1 MKSRRHFIGTI
12 GSAAAMTAL
21 APLARSENAD
31 VRDDGLSREV
41 KDVLRYVSIRD
52 IDVFKLRF
60 NKKTPLTWNAIKK
73 SGGTYPSVTY
83 LKITTD
89 QGIVGYAATKGN
101 ARDIESLAKKIT
113 GLNLLNTEQVWNH
126 MFFHNR
132 KPVAKGKEI
141 HAMGSVDLAV
151 WDIVGKALNQPVH
164 RVLGTYSEEIPV
176 YAAGGYYAERKGIR
190 GLVKEMEDYVD
201 EGYDTVKMKVGYLS
215 ARKDAERVRAVR
227 KALGPEVK
235 IMVDA
240 NNAYKSAYQ
249 AIRFGRMVEDLD
261 LYWFE
266 EPVMPYDWKGNHE
279 VKDQLDIPIVAGEN
293 EYTRFGALD
302 LLSNDACDIINMDTI
317 KAGGISEMRKIAAL
331 CSAYHVPVAPHGYSH
346 MNVHVVAS
354 LANALILETYPKK
367 ARDFNPA
374 LPAFPVKSGRIK
386 APMEVGLGMQP
397 AEDLVKKYRV

>member
-1 MKSRRHFIGTI
+1 
-12 GSAAAMTAL
+12 
-21 APLARSENAD
+21 
-31 VRDDGLSREV
+31 
-41 KDVLRYVSIRD
+41 
-52 IDVFKLRF
+52 
-60 NKKTPLTWNAIKK
+60 
-73 SGGTYPSVTY
+73 
-83 LKITTD
+83 
-89 QGIVGYAATKGN
+89 
-101 ARDIESLAKKIT
+101 
-113 GLNLLNTEQVWNH
+113 
-126 MFFHNR
+126 
-132 KPVAKGKEI
+132 
-141 HAMGSVDLAV
+141 
-151 WDIVGKALNQPVH
+151 
-164 RVLGTYSEEIPV
+164 
-176 YAAGGYYAERKGIR
+176 
-190 GLVKEMEDYVD
+190 MEDYVD

-279 VKDQLDIPIVAGEN
+279 VKDQLDIPVVAGEN

>member
-176 YAAGGYYAERKGIR
+176 YAAGGYYAEGQGYSRPGQRDGRLCRR
-190 GLVKEMEDYVD
+190 GL
-201 EGYDTVKMKVGYLS
+201 
-215 ARKDAERVRAVR
+215 
-227 KALGPEVK
+227 
-235 IMVDA
+235 
-240 NNAYKSAYQ
+240 
-249 AIRFGRMVEDLD
+249 
-261 LYWFE
+261 
-266 EPVMPYDWKGNHE
+266 
-279 VKDQLDIPIVAGEN
+279 
-293 EYTRFGALD
+293 
-302 LLSNDACDIINMDTI
+302 
-317 KAGGISEMRKIAAL
+317 
-331 CSAYHVPVAPHGYSH
+331 
-346 MNVHVVAS
+346 
-354 LANALILETYPKK
+354 
-367 ARDFNPA
+367 
-374 LPAFPVKSGRIK
+374 
-386 APMEVGLGMQP
+386 
-397 AEDLVKKYRV
+397 

>member
-176 YAAGGYYAERKGIR
+176 YAAGGYYAEGKGIR